1 MPEQGTPSSPPV
13 TVVVDAMGGDFGPP
27 ETVSGAVQALRSH
40 NINIVL
46 VGDPDLI
53 QAELSQLGGPTKRVQ
68 IVPSDGVI
76 GDDEHPIEALRRKPD
91 SSIVTATK
99 LVKAGKADV
108 LVSMG
113 STGASMASAVFIL
126 GMMEGLERPCIG
138 GPFLGV
144 APNTVLVDMG
154 SNIDCR
160 PPLLL
165 SFAAL
170 GSVFARRF
178 LEIENPR
185 VGLLSVGAE
194 EAKGNRQ
201 VQESFQVLASSHL
214 NFIGNVEGMDF
225 FTDRADVIVCDGF
238 VGNILMKFTEGLGTA
253 LSRFVEKRLES
264 SLPPEDLARISFD
277 LWQTTNLPRTMGG
290 PLLGVN
296 GSVVLGHGS
305 CRAGGI
311 AGAIDTGV
319 RYFEMGLV
327 ESLREELASLD
338 RNRPEPSLRAHG

>member
-1 MPEQGTPSSPPV
+1 MPDQGTPSSSPI
-13 TVVVDAMGGDFGPP
+13 TVAVDAMGGDFGPR
-27 ETVSGAVQALRSH
+27 ETVPGALQALQSH
-40 NINIVL
+40 NINLVM
-46 VGDPDLI
+46 VGDLD
-53 QAELSQLGGPTKRVQ
+53 QVQSELARAGTASDRVH

-76 GDDEHPIEALRRKPD
+76 GDDEHPIEALRRKPN

-144 APNTVLVDMG
+144 APKTVLVDMG

-201 VQESFQVLASSHL
+201 VQDSFQVLASSHL
-214 NFIGNVEGMDF
+214 NFVGNVEGMDF
-225 FTDRADVIVCDGF
+225 FTNKADVIVCDGF

-264 SLPPEDLARISFD
+264 SLAPEDLASISSD

-290 PLLGVN
+290 PLFGVN
-296 GSVVLGHGS
+296 GAVVLGHGS
-305 CRAGGI
+305 CRASGV

-319 RYFEMGLV
+319 RYFEIGLV
-327 ESLREELASLD
+327 DSMREELASLD
-338 RNRPEPSLRAHG
+338 RENPVSPQRARG